1 MNAYSVVNYHITNH
15 CNYRCTYC
23 FGKFDGQKD
32 PSLDKAKII
41 IDNVAYYFKVNRIPH
56 GRINFA
62 GGEPMLYP
70 HLDDLINYA
79 RLLGIS
85 VSIVTN
91 GSLLTPERIR
101 SWKGLVSCIGIS
113 IDSHCEDI
121 NKQIGRCCQGSMQ
134 TIDDWIALA
143 TAIHECGIALKINTV
158 VSKLN
163 MKENLLPF
171 YDAIT
176 PQKIKLLQMHLIS
189 GINDRAKSYE
199 ITKQEFDDF
208 CRRHNSAPS
217 IIVAEPCGSMV
228 NSYLMINPDGNV
240 QLNNNGIYECY
251 GNCCDTPL
259 YEILKS
265 VPIDADKFNSRYVRE
280 VNP

>member
-15 CNYRCTYC
+15 CNYRCAYC
-23 FGKFDGQKD
+23 FGKFDGQEN
-32 PSLDKAKII
+32 PSLDKAKMI
-41 IDNVAYYFKVNRIPH
+41 IDNTASYFKINRIPH

-70 HLDDLINYA
+70 KLDELIRYTYS
-79 RLLGIS
+79 LGIS

-91 GSLLTPERIR
+91 GSLLTPERIH
-101 SWKGLVSCIGIS
+101 SWNGLVSCIGIS
-113 IDSHCEDI
+113 IDSLCENTNI
-121 NKQIGRCCQGSMQ
+121 QIGRCCRGSVKTME
-134 TIDDWIALA
+134 DWLAIA

-163 MKENLLPF
+163 IQENLLPL
-171 YDAIT
+171 YHAIA
-176 PQKIKLLQMHLIS
+176 PNKIKLLQMHLIK
-189 GINDRAKSYE
+189 GINDWAKPYK

-208 CRRHNSAPS
+208 CERHSSAFS
-217 IIVAEPCGSMV
+217 IIVAEPCGSME

-240 QLNNNGIYECY
+240 QLNNSGIYENY

-259 YEILKS
+259 CEIMQS

-280 VNP
+280 VKL

>member
-1 MNAYSVVNYHITNH
+1 MNAYSVVNYHITNR

-23 FGKFDGQKD
+23 FGKFDGQRD
-32 PSLDKAKII
+32 PSVDKAKAI
-41 IDNVAYYFKVNRIPH
+41 IDNVASYFKTNRIPH

-62 GGEPMLYP
+62 GGEPLLYP
-70 HLDDLINYA
+70 QLDELIRYTDS
-79 RLLGIS
+79 LGID

-101 SWKGLVSCIGIS
+101 SWNGLVSCIGIS
-113 IDSHCEDI
+113 IDSLCEDT
-121 NKQIGRCCQGSMQ
+121 NKQIGRCCQGSVR
-134 TIDDWIALA
+134 TIDDWGVIA
-143 TAIHECGIALKINTV
+143 TAMRECGIALKINTV

-163 MKENLLPF
+163 VKENLLPL
-171 YDAIT
+171 YNAIT
-176 PQKIKLLQMHLIS
+176 PNKIKLLQMHLIR
-189 GINDRAKSYE
+189 GINDCAKSHE

-208 CRRHNSAPS
+208 CEHHSSAYS
-217 IIVAEPCGSMV
+217 IIVAEPCGSME

-251 GNCCDTPL
+251 GNCCDAPL
-259 YEILKS
+259 YEIIKA

-280 VNP
+280 VKI

>member
-15 CNYRCTYC
+15 CNYRCAYC

-32 PSLDKAKII
+32 PSLDKAKTI
-41 IDNVAYYFKVNRIPH
+41 IDNVDSYFKVNRISH

-70 HLDDLINYA
+70 LLDDLIGYA
-79 RLLGIS
+79 HSRDIS

-91 GSLLTPERIR
+91 GSLLTPERIH
-101 SWKGLVSCIGIS
+101 SWRGSVSCIGIS
-113 IDSHCEDI
+113 IDSLCEDT
-121 NKQIGRCCQGSMQ
+121 NKQIGRCCQDSVR
-134 TIDDWIALA
+134 TIDDWIAIA

-163 MKENLLPF
+163 IKDNLLPL

-176 PQKIKLLQMHLIS
+176 PNKIKLLQMHLIS

-208 CRRHNSAPS
+208 CERHSSAPS
-217 IIVAEPCGSMV
+217 IIVTEPCGSME
-228 NSYLMINPDGNV
+228 NSYLMINPNGNV

-251 GNCCDTPL
+251 GNCCDAPL
-259 YEILKS
+259 EEIMKL

-280 VNP
+280 VKI

>member
-15 CNYRCTYC
+15 CNYRCAYC
-23 FGKFDGQKD
+23 FGKFDGQEN
-32 PSLDKAKII
+32 PSFDKAKRIV
-41 IDNVAYYFKVNRIPH
+41 DNIASYFKANQIPT

-79 RLLGIS
+79 HLLGIS

-134 TIDDWIALA
+134 TIDDWIAIA
-143 TAIHECGIALKINTV
+143 SAVHECGIALKINTV

-163 MKENLLPF
+163 IQENLLPL
-171 YDAIT
+171 YDAIA
-176 PQKIKLLQMHLIS
+176 PNKIKLLQMHLIS
-189 GINDRAKSYE
+189 GINDRAKPYE

-208 CRRHNSAPS
+208 CKRHGLATS
-217 IIVAEPCGSMV
+217 IIIAEPCGSME

-240 QLNNNGIYECY
+240 QLNNHGIYKCY

-259 YEILKS
+259 YEILQS
-265 VPIDADKFNSRYVRE
+265 VPIDANKFNSRYIRE
-280 VNP
+280 VMK

>member
-15 CNYRCTYC
+15 CNYRCAYC
-23 FGKFDGQKD
+23 FGKFDGQEN
-32 PSLDKAKII
+32 PSLDKAKMI
-41 IDNVAYYFKVNRIPH
+41 IDNTASYFKINRIPH

-70 HLDDLINYA
+70 KLDELIRYTYS
-79 RLLGIS
+79 LGIS

-91 GSLLTPERIR
+91 GSLLTPERIH
-101 SWKGLVSCIGIS
+101 SWNGLVSCIGIS
-113 IDSHCEDI
+113 IDSLCENTNI
-121 NKQIGRCCQGSMQ
+121 QIGRCYRGSVKTME
-134 TIDDWIALA
+134 DWLAIA

-163 MKENLLPF
+163 IQENLLPL
-171 YDAIT
+171 YHAIA
-176 PQKIKLLQMHLIS
+176 PNKIKLLQMHLIK
-189 GINDRAKSYE
+189 GINDWAKPYK

-208 CRRHNSAPS
+208 CERHSSAFS
-217 IIVAEPCGSMV
+217 IIVAEPCGSME

-240 QLNNNGIYECY
+240 QLNNSGIYENY
-251 GNCCDTPL
+251 GNCCNTPL
-259 YEILKS
+259 CEIMQS

-280 VNP
+280 VKP